1 MVDNIGKPIGFEP
14 EVEQMSNEMLNIEIQ
29 EVGDKANVEMQADGS
44 AIIGE
49 QQNMLETTFDMN
61 LAEVIEEKELGT
73 ISNDL
78 FEAFQNDK
86 SSRKEWE
93 ETYKNGLD
101 LLGFRYQERSQP
113 FQGASSV
120 THPMLSEAI
129 TQFQAQAYK
138 ELLPAGGPVNTQ
150 IVGKIDRQRE
160 EQSQRVKEYMNYQIT
175 HKMEEY
181 DPDMDSLLFYLPL
194 SGSAFKKVYYD
205 TGLERAVAKFIP
217 SDDLYVPY
225 LASDILTCERVTHS
239 LRKSQNEVRKLQV
252 AGFYRDI
259 DLQSYNEETG
269 LQEKENRISGIQ
281 KTNYNDEDYELLEM
295 HVYLNIP
302 DIDAD
307 DGIKVP
313 YIVTLD
319 RGSQK
324 VLSIYRN
331 YKEDDQS
338 RKRTQYFVH
347 YKFLPGF
354 SFYGFGLI
362 HMLGGLSRTATA
374 ALRQLLDAGTLS
386 NLPAGFKAR
395 GLRVKDQDTPLQ
407 PGEFRDVDAP
417 GGALRDGLMPLPYKE
432 PSQTLFQL
440 LGFCVEAGTRF
451 ASIADQKVG
460 EGAAAGAPVGTTMAL
475 MERGAR
481 VMSAIHKRLHYAQ
494 RIEFKLLGKI
504 FAESLPP
511 VYPYEVGNDGIPSLK
526 AEDFSD
532 DIDIIPISDPNIFSM
547 AQRVTLAQTQLQLAQ
562 ADPESHNMYEA
573 YRRMYQALGVK
584 DIDVILPIPPQPEPL
599 DPAVEN
605 AGSLKGQNLIAFRNQ
620 NQMAH
625 IDAHRAFMS
634 SALVKN
640 NPPTM
645 AILQGHIMEHVG
657 LQAREEV
664 EEENK
669 QEIDQISAQ
678 YGGEIPPELQ
688 QQFQEAMEQ
697 QISEKIALMTEE
709 MVTEEQEVL
718 QEMGDDP
725 LVALK
730 QQEIN
735 IKAQDLQ
742 RKSAMDQG
750 RLGIDQERLD
760 QTASIAQDRIDS
772 QEDIAQLRANVNLS
786 KQKTPKTVDV
796 NKNVRFDN

>member
-1 MVDNIGKPIGFEP
+1 MVDNIGKPIGFATE
-14 EVEQMSNEMLNIEIQ
+14 ENEAISQMVDMEIVENSVDNIQMME
-29 EVGDKANVEMQADGS
+29 DGS
-44 AIIGE
+44 AVIGE

-709 MVTEEQEVL
+709 MVTEEQEVIE
-718 QEMGDDP
+718 EMGDDP